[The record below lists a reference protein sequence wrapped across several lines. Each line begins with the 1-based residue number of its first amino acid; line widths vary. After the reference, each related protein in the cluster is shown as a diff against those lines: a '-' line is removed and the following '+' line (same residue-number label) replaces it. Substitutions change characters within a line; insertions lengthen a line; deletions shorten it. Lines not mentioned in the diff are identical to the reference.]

1 MNKSY
6 TVTAEEGIITK
17 GYLRNLL
24 EESLARYPD
33 DVSLLTAGFQI
44 CSSTEDGLRVSC
56 QLAGNPM
63 AGLSLA
69 GDFIDG
75 WTTAAREVPDDNKLE
90 VLMGALPVLSA
101 TAERRAEREAE
112 QEAEQAKNH
121 RPVETTP
128 EEPHD

>member
-6 TVTAEEGIITK
+6 TVTAEEGVVSK
-17 GYLRNLL
+17 DYLRNLL
-24 EESLARYPD
+24 EESLAKYPD
-33 DVSLLTAGFQI
+33 DVNLLSAGFQI
-44 CSSTEDGLRVSC
+44 CSATEDGLQVSC

-69 GDFIDG
+69 GGFVNG
-75 WTTAAREVPDDNKLE
+75 WDTASREVPDEDKLS
-90 VLMGALPVLSA
+90 VLMGALPAL
-101 TAERRAEREAE
+101 TAPMLTLLRAER
-112 QEAEQAKNH
+112 EAEQAKNH